1 MSVQEDIA
9 KMLENIELPED
20 MTKDDLELVL
30 KLGLENFKTIG
41 EHIKSK
47 QTLMEK
53 GKLDIKWIKSDLYR
67 APMFSGIGEFKL
79 NDESLNTSPQ
89 CVISTLLRLDTGKID
104 INKISED
111 SCCKT
116 VTPSPGGNFTNGSG
130 GGGNW
135 GDKDEL

>member
-1 MSVQEDIA
+1 YLSKAEQLSGETHKQNSIPISERFRDFET
-9 KMLENIELPED
+9 LE
-20 MTKDDLELVL
+20 
-30 KLGLENFKTIG
+30 G
-41 EHIKSK
+41 
-47 QTLMEK
+47 
-53 GKLDIKWIKSDLYR
+53 IKSDLYR